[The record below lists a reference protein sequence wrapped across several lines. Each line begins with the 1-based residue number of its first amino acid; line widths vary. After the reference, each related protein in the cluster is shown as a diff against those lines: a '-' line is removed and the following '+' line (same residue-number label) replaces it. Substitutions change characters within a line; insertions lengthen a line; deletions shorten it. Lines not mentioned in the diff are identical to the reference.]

1 MGKPHIY
8 TNIFLVSPNCRSCY
22 MEASSQIQNLL
33 CLLLL
38 HLCSSFFHYLT
49 LNQVSEV
56 GTTDRNGGNYLI
68 ATIHRGQ
75 KFKETMETS
84 VYKGYKQ
91 DKIEMRGDRA
101 EMSDFPLYLNTV
113 AGGLDCRDQTIGGFS
128 FVVKIY
134 ALPVVEIIG

>member
-1 MGKPHIY
+1 MKIKYCFIQDFIDGQAPYLYKHI
-8 TNIFLVSPNCRSCY
+8 LVSPNCRSCY

-75 KFKETMETS
+75 KFKETMEAFQQ
-84 VYKGYKQ
+84 K
-91 DKIEMRGDRA
+91 RA
-101 EMSDFPLYLNTV
+101 EFIAQEIRNFDTETLYVFLEWIRGN
-113 AGGLDCRDQTIGGFS
+113 GHKLDRITGMA
-128 FVVKIY
+128 V
-134 ALPVVEIIG
+134 

>member
-1 MGKPHIY
+1 
-8 TNIFLVSPNCRSCY
+8 

-75 KFKETMETS
+75 KFKETMEAFQQ
-84 VYKGYKQ
+84 K
-91 DKIEMRGDRA
+91 RA
-101 EMSDFPLYLNTV
+101 EFIAQEIRNFDAETLYVFLEWVRGN
-113 AGGLDCRDQTIGGFS
+113 GHKLDRITGMA
-128 FVVKIY
+128 V
-134 ALPVVEIIG
+134 

>member
-1 MGKPHIY
+1 MDKPLIY

-33 CLLLL
+33 RLLLL

-68 ATIHRGQ
+68 AVIHRGQ
-75 KFKETMETS
+75 KFKETMEAFQQKRMEFIAQEIRNFDTETLY
-84 VYKGYKQ
+84 VFLEW
-91 DKIEMRGDRA
+91 IRGNAHKLDRITGMA
-101 EMSDFPLYLNTV
+101 V
-113 AGGLDCRDQTIGGFS
+113 
-128 FVVKIY
+128 
-134 ALPVVEIIG
+134 

>member
-1 MGKPHIY
+1 MGKSHIY

-68 ATIHRGQ
+68 AVIHRGQ
-75 KFKETMETS
+75 KFKETMEAFHQ
-84 VYKGYKQ
+84 K
-91 DKIEMRGDRA
+91 RA
-101 EMSDFPLYLNTV
+101 EFIAQEIRSFDVETLYVFLEWIRGN
-113 AGGLDCRDQTIGGFS
+113 GHKLDRITGMA
-128 FVVKIY
+128 V
-134 ALPVVEIIG
+134 

>member
-1 MGKPHIY
+1 MKIEYASNEILLMGKSHIY

-33 CLLLL
+33 RLLLL

-68 ATIHRGQ
+68 AVIHRGQ
-75 KFKETMETS
+75 KFKETMEAFQQKRMEFIAQEIRNFDTETLY
-84 VYKGYKQ
+84 VFLEW
-91 DKIEMRGDRA
+91 IRGNAHKLDRITGMA
-101 EMSDFPLYLNTV
+101 V
-113 AGGLDCRDQTIGGFS
+113 
-128 FVVKIY
+128 
-134 ALPVVEIIG
+134 

>member
-1 MGKPHIY
+1 
-8 TNIFLVSPNCRSCY
+8 

-33 CLLLL
+33 CLSLL

-75 KFKETMETS
+75 KFKETMEAFQQKRVEFIAQEIRNFDAETLY
-84 VYKGYKQ
+84 VFLEW
-91 DKIEMRGDRA
+91 IRGNGHKLDRITGMA
-101 EMSDFPLYLNTV
+101 V
-113 AGGLDCRDQTIGGFS
+113 
-128 FVVKIY
+128 
-134 ALPVVEIIG
+134 

>member
-1 MGKPHIY
+1 
-8 TNIFLVSPNCRSCY
+8 

-68 ATIHRGQ
+68 AIIHRGQ
-75 KFKETMETS
+75 KFKETMEAFQQ
-84 VYKGYKQ
+84 K
-91 DKIEMRGDRA
+91 RA
-101 EMSDFPLYLNTV
+101 EFIAQEIRSFDTETLYAFLEWVRST
-113 AGGLDCRDQTIGGFS
+113 GHKLDRITGMA
-128 FVVKIY
+128 V
-134 ALPVVEIIG
+134 